1 MARIKADVRR
11 EEILRATCREV
22 IARGFASTR
31 VGDVAAALGVST
43 GLVFYHFTNKETLLG
58 EAFRYAAGEDLDRLS
73 ATAAGD
79 GSAAQRL
86 DRILQLYS
94 PAGSSEAWLLW
105 IDAWGQA
112 LRSPE
117 LAEVSRQLDLRWKQ
131 TLAAVIREGVAAGE
145 FTCPDPDAAAWR
157 LTALLDGLGV
167 QVTVHRSVP
176 TTRLVD
182 WVRSAAAAELSVD
195 PATLA
200 EPADRRCR
208 SEPLIVGRRSTPRRC
223 RTPAGG
229 SERGNDPRRLAMAVQ
244 LQVVFDAADPPPW
257 PRSGEAVGYRRRTRP
272 AGSTAGEAGG
282 GQRPAAGGVGQLR
295 LAGRSR
301 RRRAAA
307 VLPARPEPKTAKNR
321 VHLDLS
327 VSGGRGT
334 PMEEAPRQR
343 RRRGRALSPP
353 GRPG

>member
-1 MARIKADVRR
+1 MTGDRPGPAAGRYTAAVARIKADVRR

-58 EAFRYAAGEDLDRLS
+58 EAFRHAASEDLDRLS
-73 ATAAGD
+73 ATAAGG

-94 PAGSSEAWLLW
+94 PAGASGDWSKTGGGTAASTSARGASVGSSEAWLLW

-176 TTRLVD
+176 TTRLSD
-182 WVRSAAAAELSVD
+182 WVRAAAAAELSVD

-200 EPADRRCR
+200 
-208 SEPLIVGRRSTPRRC
+208 G
-223 RTPAGG
+223 
-229 SERGNDPRRLAMAVQ
+229 
-244 LQVVFDAADPPPW
+244 
-257 PRSGEAVGYRRRTRP
+257 
-272 AGSTAGEAGG
+272 
-282 GQRPAAGGVGQLR
+282 
-295 LAGRSR
+295 
-301 RRRAAA
+301 
-307 VLPARPEPKTAKNR
+307 
-321 VHLDLS
+321 
-327 VSGGRGT
+327 
-334 PMEEAPRQR
+334 
-343 RRRGRALSPP
+343 
-353 GRPG
+353 

>member
-1 MARIKADVRR
+1 
-11 EEILRATCREV
+11 V

-86 DRILQLYS
+86 DRILRLYS

-145 FTCPDPDAAAWR
+145 FTCSDPDP
-157 LTALLDGLGV
+157 
-167 QVTVHRSVP
+167 
-176 TTRLVD
+176 
-182 WVRSAAAAELSVD
+182 
-195 PATLA
+195 
-200 EPADRRCR
+200 
-208 SEPLIVGRRSTPRRC
+208 
-223 RTPAGG
+223 
-229 SERGNDPRRLAMAVQ
+229 
-244 LQVVFDAADPPPW
+244 
-257 PRSGEAVGYRRRTRP
+257 
-272 AGSTAGEAGG
+272 
-282 GQRPAAGGVGQLR
+282 
-295 LAGRSR
+295 AGR
-301 RRRAAA
+301 
-307 VLPARPEPKTAKNR
+307 LGP
-321 VHLDLS
+321 
-327 VSGGRGT
+327 GG
-334 PMEEAPRQR
+334 
-343 RRRGRALSPP
+343 RRGRAGRRP
-353 GRPG
+353 GRPGRLTRGRGYQEAAPSSRIGGSPSPVCRVLPSRRSTTA

>member
-22 IARGFASTR
+22 IARGFAGTR

-58 EAFRYAAGEDLDRLS
+58 EAFRHAASEDLDRLA
-73 ATAAGD
+73 ATAAGG

-94 PAGSSEAWLLW
+94 PAGASGDWSTTGGGTAASTSSRGASAGSSEAWLLW

-145 FTCPDPDAAAWR
+145 FTCADPDAAAWR

-167 QVTVHRSVP
+167 QVAVHRSVP
-176 TTRLVD
+176 TARLAD
-182 WVRSAAAAELSVD
+182 WVRAAAAAELSVD

-200 EPADRRCR
+200 
-208 SEPLIVGRRSTPRRC
+208 G
-223 RTPAGG
+223 
-229 SERGNDPRRLAMAVQ
+229 
-244 LQVVFDAADPPPW
+244 
-257 PRSGEAVGYRRRTRP
+257 
-272 AGSTAGEAGG
+272 
-282 GQRPAAGGVGQLR
+282 
-295 LAGRSR
+295 
-301 RRRAAA
+301 
-307 VLPARPEPKTAKNR
+307 
-321 VHLDLS
+321 
-327 VSGGRGT
+327 
-334 PMEEAPRQR
+334 
-343 RRRGRALSPP
+343 
-353 GRPG
+353 

>member
-1 MARIKADVRR
+1 VARIKADVRR

-58 EAFRYAAGEDLDRLS
+58 EAFRYAAGEDLERLS

-86 DRILQLYS
+86 DRVLRLYS
-94 PAGSSEAWLLW
+94 PAGAGGDWSRTGDETAAPTAAGDASAGSSEAWMLW

-131 TLAAVIREGVAAGE
+131 TLASVIREGVDAGE
-145 FTCPDPDAAAWR
+145 FTCDDPDAVAWR

-167 QVTVHRSVP
+167 QVAVHRSLP
-176 TTRLVD
+176 AARLVD
-182 WVRSAAAAELSVD
+182 WVRAAAAAELAVD

-200 EPADRRCR
+200 GDPDR
-208 SEPLIVGRRSTPRRC
+208 
-223 RTPAGG
+223 
-229 SERGNDPRRLAMAVQ
+229 D
-244 LQVVFDAADPPPW
+244 
-257 PRSGEAVGYRRRTRP
+257 
-272 AGSTAGEAGG
+272 
-282 GQRPAAGGVGQLR
+282 
-295 LAGRSR
+295 
-301 RRRAAA
+301 RAAE
-307 VLPARPEPKTAKNR
+307 RT
-321 VHLDLS
+321 
-327 VSGGRGT
+327 
-334 PMEEAPRQR
+334 
-343 RRRGRALSPP
+343 
-353 GRPG
+353 